1 MVHSSHITNLTIR
14 ALGSGSS
21 GNCFLVEAA
30 GEALLI
36 DCGLPVK
43 PLLQLLQQR
52 GIDPRRLSAILL
64 THEHAVHVRALN
76 FVSTRFDVPVVSN
89 RATLAAATEAVGT
102 LRERPVATGSLV
114 TAGPF
119 EIGTFPV
126 AHRVRETIGFL
137 IHYRDRRICYLTDTG
152 HVPETA
158 IEPMELADL
167 LIVEANHDV
176 ERVKRSRYPE
186 RLKAR
191 ILAPTGHLS
200 NRAAA
205 ETLAKVLDPV
215 RQTVWLAH
223 LSAVTN
229 SPRLARTTILSHLA
243 VAGIRDAKVGV
254 AERDRPSLVWHSS
267 QAGYQ
272 TRFNF

>member
-1 MVHSSHITNLTIR
+1 MGLLSHIASLSIR

-43 PLLQLLQQR
+43 PLLQHLQQR

-64 THEHAVHVRALN
+64 THEHADHVRALN

-119 EIGTFPV
+119 EIGTFAV
-126 AHRVRETIGFL
+126 AHDATETIGFL

-152 HVPETA
+152 HVPKTA
-158 IEPMELADL
+158 VEPLRLADL
-167 LIVEANHDV
+167 LIIEANHD
-176 ERVKRSRYPE
+176 EDRVKRSRYPE

-205 ETLAKVLDPV
+205 EALAGVLDPA

-229 SPRLARTTILSHLA
+229 SPRLARTSILSYLGA
-243 VAGIRDAKVGV
+243 AGIRQAKVGV
-254 AERDRPSLVWHSS
+254 AERDRPSLAWHSA

-272 TRFNF
+272 TRFDF